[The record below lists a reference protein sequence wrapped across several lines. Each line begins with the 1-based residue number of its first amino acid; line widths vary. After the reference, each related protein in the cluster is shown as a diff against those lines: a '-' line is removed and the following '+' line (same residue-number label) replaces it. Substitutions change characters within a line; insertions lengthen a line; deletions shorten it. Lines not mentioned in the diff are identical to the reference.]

1 MTLVSY
7 ALTCIVGLQ
16 SKYGFSTLLQK
27 FSSRLRFFNQ
37 LKQQHF
43 YNNSISI
50 NNMVDRCGCA
60 TTKTIYL
67 FIYLYRSF
75 VACVKGQKVGCYK
88 ERRFSAK
95 ARVAQIQTSC
105 TNKLLIKHEY
115 HEFITHLFLLY
126 KDPWSQTVIASALKK
141 CHIGPQKKKEENGKM
156 IL

>member
-95 ARVAQIQTSC
+95 ARVAQI
-105 TNKLLIKHEY
+105 HEY

-126 KDPWSQTVIASALKK
+126 KDPWSQTVIASASKK